1 MGLLTTSS
9 AVGAVALAALS
20 LSAQETRRID
30 IFATAGDAAIDKAAR
45 IDGRKTFD
53 RDGSFPVK
61 VGEAGRHWVWVAYF
75 APSNRLVNMAL
86 RIDAPTG
93 EAVRYERIDFRSGLP
108 GAKPGQAAEVSR
120 PAGWRWHAFEQA
132 FEYPGAYVFHVAR
145 AAGAARQKG
154 GHPPYRIASVWISAD
169 PAFDPSGDG
178 ARETGVPRPARVP
191 EGFVAAREH
200 PMTVALNTG
209 LADARRRFRSA
220 IHQNYPVFF
229 NSQLLVDAGCDIEQ
243 NDYGR
248 TDANPTGL
256 KGAHTLQGGPDR
268 GALERAYPMPKAGE
282 TFTPVGRKANSEG
295 KYWNEW
301 SVSFGPANE
310 SAYRKDLDEVRKVVD
325 GPLNA
330 RVESWNIAWEQAGTY
345 DYGETSVKA
354 YRAWLAKRY
363 GTLAQ
368 LNAAWRTGYASFDE
382 IVPAK
387 RADCVGSAKLADPF
401 RRAQA
406 TANFIDFRD
415 FCSKEYAR
423 LVARRVKAAG
433 TDPEKR
439 PIATQFAN
447 LDLNAVE
454 WSGWRPLNDEDL
466 FRIGVKEADRYG
478 YDIYAVDD
486 WVGAEYDTLSAFGND
501 EKRLE
506 VREGSTHTP
515 DPGLAVRS
523 YWTLV
528 GKGLKGFSHFMLQEG
543 GNHAEFPKFGLTNL
557 DQTPRPKL
565 AAYSDAIRTVR
576 QVENVLAAA
585 RRRHAAKPV
594 AIYYSRTCNALQ
606 ERALG
611 SLFDCGPDSV
621 FRVYELIRGNGY
633 PVTFITDTQIREGR
647 RLDGMAALFFVD
659 AKYIPTDV
667 LAKVERWVE
676 AGGAV
681 FADGQPGVYDG
692 HGFPQDRFLKFL
704 GVAPV
709 QKRKVDSLAA
719 EKNPFGYSA
728 MSFDVVDADQLHKT
742 QFEFF
747 QQWDATHPIAKALG
761 KFMFSGF
768 GYRQVKATAGE
779 TIVMAQNGTPAGVLR
794 THGKGTSLYFAGY
807 LGSIYGGAA
816 TTYEWRDAHSDP
828 SPYRFMEACLDFVGA
843 KKAAT
848 CDLPQR
854 IRAKMRFE
862 SPLVDARGNAI
873 LPVTS
878 YNDAPVGPF
887 AVAWRL
893 AQEMKEPKAVFA
905 LAQGSRKL
913 TPVAFAVRDGL
924 LRFTMP
930 RFENFAAALA
940 LNEAEPLVSVDFGAV
955 RRTAAGLV
963 ELNPGQA
970 AEVRVRVFNPSAKP
984 LRAGRVTL
992 RLPKGWF
999 YDRETA
1005 DVPELPAYGASGECA
1020 FRIRTPDWCAA
1031 TRFRPVNFIYENADV
1046 KSMPTAEV
1054 VWWKDAEQAGEGAQ
1068 RP

>member
-1 MGLLTTSS
+1 MRFKTRASLL
-9 AVGAVALAALS
+9 GAVACAALS
-20 LSAQETRRID
+20 LSAQETRKID
-30 IFATAGDAAIDKAAR
+30 IFATAGDTVVDKFAQ

-53 RDGSFPVK
+53 KDGAFPVK
-61 VGEAGRHWVWVAYF
+61 VGESGRYRVWVEYF
-75 APSNRLVNMAL
+75 APSNKLMNMAL

-93 EAVRYERIDFRSGLP
+93 EPIRYERIDFKNGLP
-108 GAKPGQAAEVSR
+108 SSRPMEKTQADR

-132 FEYPGAYVFHVAR
+132 FEYPGDYVFHIVR
-145 AAGAARQKG
+145 AAGAARPQG
-154 GHPPYRIASVWISAD
+154 GHPPHRVAAVWISDA
-169 PAFDPSGDG
+169 PAFDPSKD
-178 ARETGVPRPARVP
+178 AREKSALRPEKAP
-191 EGFVAAREH
+191 EGFWTAREH

-209 LADARRRFRSA
+209 VADARRRFRSA

-229 NSQLLVDAGCDIEQ
+229 NSQLLVDAGCDVEQ

-256 KGAHTLQGGPDR
+256 KGAHTLQSGPDW
-268 GALERAYPMPKAGE
+268 GELNKAYPMPKAGE
-282 TFTPVGRKANSEG
+282 NAVPVGRKANAEG

-301 SVSFGPANE
+301 SVSFEPANE
-310 SAYRKDLDEVRKVVD
+310 SAYRKDVEEVQKVVD
-325 GPLNA
+325 GPLNW

-354 YRAWLAKRY
+354 YRAWLERRY
-363 GTLAQ
+363 GSIAN
-368 LNAAWRTGYASFDE
+368 LNETWRTAYKTFGE

-387 RADCVGSAKLADPF
+387 RADCVGPQKLEDPF
-401 RRAQA
+401 KRAQA

-447 LDLNAVE
+447 LDVNAVE
-454 WSGWRPLNDEDL
+454 WSGWRPLDDEDL
-466 FRIGVKEADRYG
+466 FRIGVKDADRYG
-478 YDIYAVDD
+478 YDVYAVDD

-501 EKRLE
+501 EKRME

-528 GKGLKGFSHFMLQEG
+528 GKGIKGFSHFMLQEG
-543 GNHAEFPKFGLTNL
+543 NSHAEFPKFGLTNY

-565 AAYSDAIRTVR
+565 AAYSDAIRAVR
-576 QVENVLAAA
+576 QIENVLADA
-585 RRRHAAKPV
+585 RRCHATKPV

-606 ERALG
+606 ERSLG
-611 SLFDCGPDSV
+611 SLFDCGPDNV

-633 PVTFITDTQIREGR
+633 PVTFITDEQIREGK
-647 RLDGMAALFFVD
+647 RLNGMSALFFVD

-667 LAKVERWVE
+667 LEKVENWVE
-676 AGGAV
+676 VGGAV
-681 FADGQPGVYDG
+681 FADNQPGIYDG

-704 GVAPV
+704 GVEPV
-709 QKRKVDSLAA
+709 QKKKVDSLAA

-747 QQWDATHPIAKALG
+747 QQWDSTHPIAKSLD

-768 GYRQVKATAGE
+768 GYQQVAATAGE
-779 TIVMAQNGTPAGVLR
+779 TIVMAHNGKPAGILR
-794 THGKGTSLYFAGY
+794 NHGKGSSFYLAGY

-828 SPYRFMEACLDFVGA
+828 SPYRFMESYLAFVGA
-843 KKAAT
+843 RKAAT
-848 CDLPQR
+848 ADLPLR
-854 IRAKMRFE
+854 VRAKTRFE
-862 SPLVDARGNAI
+862 SPLVDGCGNAI
-873 LPVTS
+873 LSATS

-893 AQEMKEPKAVFA
+893 AKEEKEPKAVFA

-913 TPVAFAVRDGL
+913 VPVAFTVRDGE

-930 RFENFAAALA
+930 RFENFAAVLA
-940 LNEAEPLVSVDFGAV
+940 LSESEPLVSVDFGAA
-955 RRTAAGLV
+955 RRSAAGLV
-963 ELNPGQA
+963 EFNPGQT
-970 AEVRVRVFNPSAKP
+970 AEVKVRVFNPSAKA
-984 LRAGRVTL
+984 LKVGRVTL

-1005 DVPELPAYGASGECA
+1005 DVPALPAYGASDELA
-1020 FRIRTPDWCAA
+1020 FRIRTPDHCAA

-1054 VWWKDAEQAGEGAQ
+1054 VWWKDAE
-1068 RP
+1068 